1 MINIELYKYKIRKR
15 FNRSIEQ
22 TLSKLN
28 LSSLFK
34 KIDTD
39 LLILD
44 DFFPCPLS
52 NFRFIEFNAYLEHF
66 NSLALTTGKS
76 LPVAHVYQ
84 SISKYIKIH
93 PKRERIKIFRKDR
106 EVKAKLAVL
115 VFQHNTEMFLDYLE
129 KNQIPFIFTLYPGGN
144 FKLNNKVGNDGLKRI
159 FNSKCFRKVIVTQ
172 KITQNYLLEEKLCE
186 QSDIEFVYG
195 CPIDIEK
202 FVLEKKYIEP
212 TKKEINIC
220 FVAAKYHPTGMD
232 KGYDIF
238 IDTAKELCEISTK
251 YKFHIVGG
259 FQENDIDI
267 NDIKNNIQ
275 FYGYLEINALRSFY
289 ENMDIILS
297 PNRSNI
303 LANGAFDGF
312 PTAAVVEAGL
322 KGVIMMISDDNNQNL
337 FFKDGEDCV
346 FINHNANDI
355 SEKITEIS
363 ENTHLMEQISN
374 SGQRTLSYLFSNE
387 IQINKRLEII
397 DSLIR

>member
-28 LSSLFK
+28 LSSLLK

-115 VFQHNTEMFLDYLE
+115 VFQHNTEIFLDYLE
-129 KNQIPFIFTLYPGGN
+129 KNHIPFIFTLYPGGN
-144 FKLNNKVGNDGLKRI
+144 FRLNNKEGDEGLRRI
-159 FNSKCFRKVIVTQ
+159 FNSRYFRKVIVTQ

-186 QSDIEFVYG
+186 PSDIEFVYG
-195 CPIDIEK
+195 CPIDMEK
-202 FVLEKKYIEP
+202 NVSTKKHTES

-238 IDTAKELCEISTK
+238 IDTVKKLSCISDQFL
-251 YKFHIVGG
+251 FHVVGG
-259 FQENDIDI
+259 FCKDDIILNEIEN
-267 NDIKNNIQ
+267 KIQ
-275 FYGYLEINALRSFY
+275 YYGYLEINTLRSFY
-289 ENMDIILS
+289 EKMDIILS

-303 LANGAFDGF
+303 LAGGAFDGF

-337 FFKDGEDCV
+337 FFKDGVDCI

-355 SEKITEIS
+355 SEKITELS
-363 ENTHLMEQISN
+363 KNTRLMEHISN
-374 SGQRTLSYLFSNE
+374 SGQMTLSNLFSNE
-387 IQINKRLEII
+387 TQINKRLEII